1 MFQQHSG
8 QAGLGV
14 AISSLDFFWE
24 AWEIWEALCD
34 DIQLFVM
41 GALGWTQRPPLFSL
55 RDEHIL
61 SHQYKRVP
69 GQSLFSER
77 SSGMEHMYVFSRWWL
92 SPDLPPPVKP
102 KVMSNKSEVATA
114 ASHQGGC
121 ALQQHFGQYGFCPG
135 WACRTLEVTG
145 ALDGYNKLWQT

>member
-8 QAGLGV
+8 QAGLGA

-41 GALGWTQRPPLFSL
+41 GALGWTQRPPLLSL

-61 SHQYKRVP
+61 SHQYKRVR

-77 SSGMEHMYVFSRWWL
+77 SSGMEHMHVLSR
-92 SPDLPPPVKP
+92 
-102 KVMSNKSEVATA
+102 
-114 ASHQGGC
+114 
-121 ALQQHFGQYGFCPG
+121 
-135 WACRTLEVTG
+135 
-145 ALDGYNKLWQT
+145 